1 MYEKNTDEENIRL
14 IRDENDNAAFEYMIK
29 KYMGIVKKESRALY
43 IIGAENED
51 IIQEGMIGLMKA
63 IRSYDEKKGAAFP
76 TFASLCIKRQ
86 LVTAVK
92 VSNRK
97 KHSPLNYYVS
107 FYADNGDDMVLV
119 DELKADQTS
128 NPENLMLGK
137 LQSQKLADAIEKK
150 LSRLEQAVLREYLTG
165 KSYDEIAETLGK
177 SAKSIDNAIQRIRK
191 KLKSIEQE

>member
-29 KYMGIVKKESRALY
+29 STWGLSKKESRALY

-51 IIQEGMIGLMKA
+51 IIQEGMIGLIKA
-63 IRSYDEKKGAAFP
+63 IRSYDEKKGAAFS

-150 LSRLEQAVLREYLTG
+150 TQPAGTG
-165 KSYDEIAETLGK
+165 GIAGVSY
-177 SAKSIDNAIQRIRK
+177 RK
-191 KLKSIEQE
+191 EL